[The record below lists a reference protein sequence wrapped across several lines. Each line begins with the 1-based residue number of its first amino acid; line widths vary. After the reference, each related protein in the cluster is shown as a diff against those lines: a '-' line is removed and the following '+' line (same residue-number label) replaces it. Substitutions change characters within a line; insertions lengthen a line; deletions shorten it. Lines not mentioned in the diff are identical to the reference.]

1 MRGKS
6 SLGIAE
12 GRTVGQAG
20 DHNGSRLARARH
32 RRRWSQ
38 DRLAR
43 ETGFSVS
50 AVRAFEQGRRS
61 LDSMRQL
68 LLFARV
74 LDVPVT
80 DLTGQP
86 YLPSTPD
93 QDAGHGAVAG
103 IRRELML
110 AGRPAKPTVAEA
122 AAVSVPA
129 LRDRTDDIH
138 ARHRSAALS
147 RMGESLPGLLQDLRV
162 ALEVSPPAHRP
173 VVYRLLARTYEAAMD
188 MLLQSGYLPDS
199 VMAIERARWAAQQS
213 DDVLCRKEIDWHY
226 AMAFLRV
233 GELDQAADLMDEGL
247 RDLRPLVSERVEAA
261 ALTGMYELQAALIC
275 ARGGDPV
282 TLWERW
288 QRAYD
293 IGQQVGVDRGEPLQ
307 FGPSNVAIWSVSLP
321 VEMLDGAT
329 AVKRA
334 EQASP
339 ALGKLTPAAVITKG
353 QYSAQRLGMYWVDVG
368 RAHLYRADHD
378 RALKAVLKAERIAP
392 QPTRNSPPAREV
404 VSHLLR
410 TRRQTDLIEL
420 SLRMGL

>member
-1 MRGKS
+1 M
-6 SLGIAE
+6 
-12 GRTVGQAG
+12 TQTG
-20 DHNGSRLARARH
+20 DHNASRLARARH
-32 RRRWSQ
+32 QRRWSQ
-38 DRLAR
+38 NRLAR

-50 AVRAFEQGRRS
+50 AIRAFEQGRRS

-86 YLPSTPD
+86 YLPATPD
-93 QDAGHGAVAG
+93 QDAGHGAVAA

-110 AGRPAKPTVAEA
+110 AGRSAKPTDAQA
-122 AAVSVPA
+122 AAVSIPQ
-129 LRDRTDDIH
+129 LRERTDDIH
-138 ARHRSAALS
+138 ARHRSAVLS
-147 RMGESLPGLLQDLRV
+147 RMGEVLPGLLRDLRV
-162 ALEVSPPAHRP
+162 ALEVSPEAHRP
-173 VVYRLLARTYEAAMD
+173 VVYRLLARAYEATMD

-213 DDVLCRKEIDWHY
+213 DDTLCRVEIDWHY
-226 AMAFLRV
+226 AMSFLRV

-247 RDLRPLVSERVEAA
+247 RNLHPLVSEHVEAA
-261 ALTGMYELQAALIC
+261 ALTGMYELLAALIA
-275 ARGGDPV
+275 ARGGDQA
-282 TLWERW
+282 TLWQRW

-293 IGQQVGVDRGEPLQ
+293 IGQHVGTDRGEPLQ

-339 ALGKLTPAAVITKG
+339 TLGKLTPAAVITKG

-368 RAHLYRADHD
+368 RAYLYRADHD
-378 RALKAVLKAERIAP
+378 RALKAILKAEQTAP

-410 TRRQTDLIEL
+410 TRRKTDLIEL
-420 SLRMGL
+420 SLRMGI

>member
-1 MRGKS
+1 
-6 SLGIAE
+6 
-12 GRTVGQAG
+12 VVQAG

-50 AVRAFEQGRRS
+50 AIRAFEQGRRS

-86 YLPSTPD
+86 YLPATPD
-93 QDAGHGAVAG
+93 QDAGHGAVAA

-110 AGRPAKPTVAEA
+110 TGRPAKPTAAEA
-122 AAVSVPA
+122 AAVSIPQ
-129 LRDRTDDIH
+129 LRERTDDIH
-138 ARHRSAALS
+138 ARHRSAVLS
-147 RMGESLPGLLQDLRV
+147 RMGEVLPGLLRDLRV
-162 ALEVSPPAHRP
+162 ALEVSRPAYRP

-213 DDVLCRKEIDWHY
+213 DDELCRLEIEWHY
-226 AMAFLRV
+226 AISFLRV
-233 GELDQAADLMDEGL
+233 GEVDQAADLTDEGL
-247 RDLRPLVSERVEAA
+247 RDLRPLVSEHVEAA
-261 ALTGMYELQAALIC
+261 ALTGMFELQAALIA
-275 ARGGDPV
+275 ARAGDSA
-282 TLWERW
+282 TLWQRW

-293 IGQQVGVDRGEPLQ
+293 IGQQVGADRGEPLQ

-334 EQASP
+334 DQVGP
-339 ALGKLTPAAVITKG
+339 GLGKLIPAAVVTKG

-368 RAHLYRADHD
+368 RAYLYRADQD
-378 RALKAVLKAERIAP
+378 RALKAILKAEQIAP

-410 TRRQTDLIEL
+410 TRRKTDLIEL

>member
-1 MRGKS
+1 MHCG
-6 SLGIAE
+6 GAGVVAE
-12 GRTVGQAG
+12 AV

-38 DRLAR
+38 DRLGR
-43 ETGFSVS
+43 ESGFSVS

-86 YLPSTPD
+86 YLPASPD
-93 QDAGHGAVAG
+93 QDAGHGAVAA

-110 AGRPAKPTVAEA
+110 AGRPAKPAGAEA
-122 AAVSVPA
+122 AAVSIPA
-129 LRDRTDDIH
+129 LRERTEDIH
-138 ARHRSAALS
+138 ARHRSAVLS
-147 RMGESLPGLLQDLRV
+147 RMGEALPGLLRDLRI

-213 DDVLCRKEIDWHY
+213 DDELCRIEIDWHY
-226 AMAFLRV
+226 AMSFLRV
-233 GELDQAADLMDEGL
+233 GELDQAADQMNEGL
-247 RDLRPLVSERVEAA
+247 GALRPFVSEHVDAA
-261 ALTGMYELQAALIC
+261 ALTGMYELLAALIA
-275 ARGGDPV
+275 ARGGEPGS
-282 TLWERW
+282 LWERW
-288 QRAYD
+288 QRACD
-293 IGQQVGVDRGEPLQ
+293 IAEQVGADRGEPLQ

-329 AVKRA
+329 AIKRA
-334 EQASP
+334 EQASA

-368 RAHLYRADHD
+368 RAYLYRADHD
-378 RALKAVLKAERIAP
+378 RALKAILKAEQAAP

-410 TRRQTDLIEL
+410 TRRKTDLIEL

>member
-1 MRGKS
+1 MHCG
-6 SLGIAE
+6 GAGVVAE
-12 GRTVGQAG
+12 AV
-20 DHNGSRLARARH
+20 DHNGSRLARARR

-43 ETGFSVS
+43 ESGFSVS

-86 YLPSTPD
+86 YVPATPD
-93 QDAGHGAVAG
+93 QDAGHGAVAA

-110 AGRPAKPTVAEA
+110 AGRPAKPTDAEA
-122 AAVSVPA
+122 AAVSIPA
-129 LRDRTDDIH
+129 LRERTEDIH
-138 ARHRSAALS
+138 ARHRSAVLS
-147 RMGESLPGLLQDLRV
+147 RMGEALPGLLRDLRI
-162 ALEVSPPAHRP
+162 ALEVAPPHRP

-188 MLLQSGYLPDS
+188 MLLQSGYLSDS

-213 DDVLCRKEIDWHY
+213 DDELCRIEIDWHY
-226 AMAFLRV
+226 AMSFLRV
-233 GELDQAADLMDEGL
+233 GELDQAADLMNEGL
-247 RDLRPLVSERVEAA
+247 GALRPFVSEHVDAA
-261 ALTGMYELQAALIC
+261 ALTGMYELLAALIA
-275 ARGGDPV
+275 ARGGEPGS
-282 TLWERW
+282 LWQRW
-288 QRAYD
+288 QRACD
-293 IGQQVGVDRGEPLQ
+293 IGEQVGADRGEPLQ

-329 AVKRA
+329 AIKRA

-368 RAHLYRADHD
+368 RAYLYRADHD
-378 RALKAVLKAERIAP
+378 RALKAILKAEQTAP

-410 TRRQTDLIEL
+410 TRRKTDLIEL

>member
-1 MRGKS
+1 M
-6 SLGIAE
+6 A
-12 GRTVGQAG
+12 QAG
-20 DHNGSRLARARH
+20 DHNGARLARARH

-50 AVRAFEQGRRS
+50 AIRAFEQGRRS

-86 YLPSTPD
+86 YLPATPD
-93 QDAGHGAVAG
+93 QDAGHGAVAA

-110 AGRPAKPTVAEA
+110 AGRPARPTSAEA
-122 AAVSVPA
+122 ATVSIPA
-129 LRDRTDDIH
+129 LRERTDDIH
-138 ARHRSAALS
+138 ARHRSAVLS
-147 RMGESLPGLLQDLRV
+147 RMGEALPALLRDLRV
-162 ALEVSPPAHRP
+162 ALEVSPEAHRP

-199 VMAIERARWAAQQS
+199 VMAIERARWAAHQS
-213 DDVLCRKEIDWHY
+213 DDALCRTEIDWHY
-226 AMAFLRV
+226 AMSFLRV
-233 GELDQAADLMDEGL
+233 GEVDQAADLMQEGL
-247 RDLRPLVSERVEAA
+247 RDLRPLVSEHVEAA
-261 ALTGMYELQAALIC
+261 ALTGMYELLAALIA
-275 ARGGDPV
+275 ARGSDPAA
-282 TLWERW
+282 LWERW

-293 IGQQVGVDRGEPLQ
+293 IGQRIGADRSEPLQ

-334 EQASP
+334 EHASP
-339 ALGKLTPAAVITKG
+339 TLAKLTPTAIITKG

-368 RAHLYRADHD
+368 RAYLYRADQD
-378 RALKAVLKAERIAP
+378 RALKAVLRAEQIAP

-410 TRRQTDLIEL
+410 TRRKTDLIEL

>member
-1 MRGKS
+1 MQSGGAKS
-6 SLGIAE
+6 VAA
-12 GRTVGQAG
+12 AG

-86 YLPSTPD
+86 YLPATPD
-93 QDAGHGAVAG
+93 QDAGHGAVAA

-110 AGRPAKPTVAEA
+110 AGRPAKPTDAEA
-122 AAVSVPA
+122 ASVSIPV
-129 LRDRTDDIH
+129 LRERTDDIH
-138 ARHRSAALS
+138 ARHRSAVLS
-147 RMGESLPGLLQDLRV
+147 RMGEALPGLLRDLRV
-162 ALEVSPPAHRP
+162 ALEVSPEAHRP

-213 DDVLCRKEIDWHY
+213 DDELCRIEIEWHY
-226 AMAFLRV
+226 AISFLRV
-233 GELDQAADLMDEGL
+233 GEVDQAADLTEEAL
-247 RDLRPLVSERVEAA
+247 RDLRPLLSEHVEAA
-261 ALTGMYELQAALIC
+261 ALTGMFELQAALIA
-275 ARGGDPV
+275 ARGGDSDM
-282 TLWERW
+282 LWERW

-293 IGQQVGVDRGEPLQ
+293 IGQQVGADRGEPLQ

-334 EQASP
+334 EQVGP
-339 ALGKLTPAAVITKG
+339 ALGKLTPAAVVTKG
-353 QYSAQRLGMYWVDVG
+353 QFTAQRLGSYWVDVG
-368 RAHLYRADHD
+368 RAYLYRANRDL
-378 RALKAVLKAERIAP
+378 ALKAILKAEQIAP
-392 QPTRNSPPAREV
+392 QPTRNSAPAREL
-404 VSHLLR
+404 VSVLLR
-410 TRRQTDLIEL
+410 TRRKTDLIEL

>member
-1 MRGKS
+1 M
-6 SLGIAE
+6 AM
-12 GRTVGQAG
+12 AG
-20 DHNGSRLARARH
+20 DHNGARLARARH

-50 AVRAFEQGRRS
+50 AIRAFEQGRRS

-86 YLPSTPD
+86 YLPATPD
-93 QDAGHGAVAG
+93 QDAGHGAVAA

-110 AGRPAKPTVAEA
+110 AGRPAKPTSTEA
-122 AAVSVPA
+122 AAVSIPA
-129 LRDRTDDIH
+129 LRERTDDIH
-138 ARHRSAALS
+138 ARHRSAVLS
-147 RMGESLPGLLQDLRV
+147 RMGEALPALLRDLRV
-162 ALEVSPPAHRP
+162 ALEISPEAHRP

-213 DDVLCRKEIDWHY
+213 DDTLCRTEIDWHY
-226 AMAFLRV
+226 AMSFLRV
-233 GELDQAADLMDEGL
+233 GEVDQAADLMNEGL
-247 RDLRPLVSERVEAA
+247 RDLRPLVSEDVEAA
-261 ALTGMYELQAALIC
+261 ALTGMYELLAALIA
-275 ARGGDPV
+275 ARGSDRA

-293 IGQQVGVDRGEPLQ
+293 IGQQVGADRSDPLQ

-321 VEMLDGAT
+321 VEMLDGSS

-339 ALGKLTPAAVITKG
+339 ALAKLTPTAVITKDH
-353 QYSAQRLGMYWVDVG
+353 YSAQRLGMYWVDVG
-368 RAHLYRADHD
+368 RAYLYRADQD
-378 RALKAVLKAERIAP
+378 RALKAVLKAEQIAP

-410 TRRQTDLIEL
+410 TRRKTDLIEL

>member
-1 MRGKS
+1 MTPQS
-6 SLGIAE
+6 
-12 GRTVGQAG
+12 

-50 AVRAFEQGRRS
+50 AIRAFEQGRRS

-86 YLPSTPD
+86 YLPATPD
-93 QDAGHGAVAG
+93 QDAGHGAVAA

-110 AGRPAKPTVAEA
+110 AGRPAKPSSAEA
-122 AAVSVPA
+122 AAMSIPA
-129 LRDRTDDIH
+129 LRDRTDAIH
-138 ARHRSAALS
+138 ARHRSAVLS
-147 RMGESLPGLLQDLRV
+147 RMGEALPGLLRDLRV
-162 ALEVSPPAHRP
+162 ALESSPPAHRP
-173 VVYRLLARTYEAAMD
+173 VVYRLLARAYEAAMD

-213 DDVLCRKEIDWHY
+213 DDTLCRTEIDWHY
-226 AMAFLRV
+226 AMSFLRV
-233 GELDQAADLMDEGL
+233 GEVEQAADLMEEGL
-247 RDLRPLVSERVEAA
+247 RDLRPLATEQVEAA
-261 ALTGMYELQAALIC
+261 ALAGMYELLAALIA
-275 ARGGDPV
+275 ARSGDPV
-282 TLWERW
+282 TLWQRW

-293 IGQQVGVDRGEPLQ
+293 IGQEVGTDRGEPLQ

-321 VEMLDGAT
+321 VEMLDGAA

-339 ALGKLTPAAVITKG
+339 TLAKLTPTAVIAKG

-368 RAHLYRADHD
+368 RAYLYRADQD
-378 RALKAVLKAERIAP
+378 RALKAVLKAEQIAP

-410 TRRQTDLIEL
+410 TRRKTDLIEL